1 VVVGQVGYR
10 SDGETRGKDFSRPVG
25 VRRGEGFPERRRRSS
40 WSIGSFALGSWGRRL
55 ASM

>member
-1 VVVGQVGYR
+1 MVVGQVGYR